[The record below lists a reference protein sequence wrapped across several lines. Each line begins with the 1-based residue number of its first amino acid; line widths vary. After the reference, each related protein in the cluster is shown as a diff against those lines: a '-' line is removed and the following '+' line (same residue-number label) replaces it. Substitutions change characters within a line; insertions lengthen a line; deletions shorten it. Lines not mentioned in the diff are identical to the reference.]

1 MNWDILVAAASAVL
15 AFSAAGA
22 TAFTSRLRISAE
34 KTQRT
39 SLKSLNVEKVL
50 AEPSL
55 QDLGRLFVGNL
66 GNTSLPSYV
75 RDSETR
81 RAFRRTFNVVV
92 DYLGNSEVEQEKVAP
107 QSLDG
112 FSEVSPDTAAGKA
125 VKDIEEGETWNAL
138 ARMRRELEKVLGDL
152 LNASTANGKPRGIGR
167 SLSIASKQG
176 LVPESVLQY
185 LRFPLSVA
193 NAAIHGEE
201 VEAGTALEAVQ
212 MIDQAISRIKSLP
225 TP

>member
-1 MNWDILVAAASAVL
+1 M
-15 AFSAAGA
+15 
-22 TAFTSRLRISAE
+22 
-34 KTQRT
+34 
-39 SLKSLNVEKVL
+39 
-50 AEPSL
+50 
-55 QDLGRLFVGNL
+55 
-66 GNTSLPSYV
+66 
-75 RDSETR
+75 
-81 RAFRRTFNVVV
+81 
-92 DYLGNSEVEQEKVAP
+92 AP